1 MAAITQVG
9 EDVVIGFGGNTVT
22 GLVMRSVS
30 VASTGEQKVLKD
42 EDNATFCVLVEDL
55 GQEIDIEAMILSDY
69 EGETPPEKGSTI
81 AINSVNYRV
90 VDASLDRGAEEA
102 VLRVKAIKE
111 DAMTYQ
117 TETPPGP

>member
-1 MAAITQVG
+1 MV
-9 EDVVIGFGGNTVT
+9 FS
-22 GLVMRSVS
+22 RSAV
-30 VASTGEQKVLKD
+30 
-42 EDNATFCVLVEDL
+42 
-55 GQEIDIEAMILSDY
+55 IDIEAMILSDY